1 MPLFS
6 VSSTRFVGIFLVT
19 IFSLC
24 HFAIASEHSSKQQS
38 ESADP
43 KNKSVTDELSSQAL
57 LEKIDSVR
65 GYGDLSFSFDIVN
78 ISYKKD
84 AEPLKNELSVKVRN
98 NQSIVKFESP
108 ERARGR
114 AMFKNGDN
122 MWLYIP
128 GTRKTI
134 RVSPL
139 QRLIGEAS
147 NGDVVGASF
156 STNYIVVSRQQ
167 KQVDD
172 KQMTIL
178 SLEAKRK
185 GTAYQKVK
193 FWLDAKNSFRP
204 VQSEFYSRSGKLLKT
219 AYYKAFKKFGE
230 QDKLHKLLLVD
241 PIKEGHYT
249 WMLFDNYQ
257 IKEIPASFFNKE
269 ALKRI

>member
-1 MPLFS
+1 MISVFLFA
-6 VSSTRFVGIFLVT
+6 T
-19 IFSLC
+19 IFSI
-24 HFAIASEHSSKQQS
+24 HDYSFAAEQNLQKQASTANSKHKLSSN
-38 ESADP
+38 EF
-43 KNKSVTDELSSQAL
+43 SSQAL

-78 ISYKKD
+78 ISYQKD
-84 AEPLKNELSVKVRN
+84 AKPLKNELSVKVRN
-98 NQSIVKFESP
+98 SRSIVKFESP

-114 AMFKNGDN
+114 AMYKDGDN

-156 STNYIVVSRQQ
+156 SSNYLVVKRYEE
-167 KQVDD
+167 KLDD
-172 KQMTIL
+172 KPMTVL
-178 SLEAKRK
+178 SLEAKSK
-185 GTAYQKVK
+185 SAAYQKVK
-193 FWLDAKNSFRP
+193 FWLDTKDSVRP

-241 PIKEGHYT
+241 PIKDGHYT

-257 IKEIPASFFNKE
+257 IEDIPVSFFSKE